1 MKIIKEI
8 NDDNKNV
15 ALILEN
21 DYDVVNEEEEE
32 DIISDCLRYVLTKY
46 FREPLNIYEEM
57 DNHFMVEITA
67 RWISNTHILFYFNAT
82 ANKAFENRLAK
93 LIEILHVDLLKSD
106 DAYNEFRKY
115 KFNVI
120 TKSIT
125 YPFKRHNILIHD
137 VVWRD

>member
-1 MKIIKEI
+1 M
-8 NDDNKNV
+8 
-15 ALILEN
+15 
-21 DYDVVNEEEEE
+21 
-32 DIISDCLRYVLTKY
+32 S
-46 FREPLNIYEEM
+46 
-57 DNHFMVEITA
+57 EITA

-82 ANKAFENRLAK
+82 ANEAFENRLAK